1 MAKTSFKKDFELTLK
16 NEYTKVECSVSLTV
30 DGKSLPTMATLGDA
44 MEQAIAVIQQ
54 LVTESYN
61 VVPARPVPS
70 AAHATPAQ
78 GSVGNLLQRAKV

>member
-30 DGKSLPTMATLGDA
+30 DGKSLPTMATMGDA

-61 VVPARPVPS
+61 VVPARPLSP
-70 AAHATPAQ
+70 PAQ